1 MARSA
6 TTLDPFAA
14 LGEPRRR
21 LVMESLAAG
30 ERPVTD
36 LVIELKL
43 PQPTI
48 SKHLAVLREVGLVE
62 VRQDGRQRLYRVNG
76 AAMKPIYEWA
86 GRFEGFWQQHVDRI
100 KQAAEAKARLAR
112 ERHKPSQPGK
122 DEQP

>member
-21 LVMESLAAG
+21 RVMESLADG

-36 LVIELKL
+36 LVTELKL

-62 VRQDGRQRLYRVNG
+62 VRQEGRQRLYRVNG
-76 AAMKPIYEWA
+76 AAMKPIHEWA
-86 GRFEGFWQQHVDRI
+86 GRFERFWQQQLDRI
-100 KQAAEAKARLAR
+100 KQVAEAKARAR
-112 ERHKPSQPGK
+112 QRQLDAQSRKEGQS
-122 DEQP
+122 